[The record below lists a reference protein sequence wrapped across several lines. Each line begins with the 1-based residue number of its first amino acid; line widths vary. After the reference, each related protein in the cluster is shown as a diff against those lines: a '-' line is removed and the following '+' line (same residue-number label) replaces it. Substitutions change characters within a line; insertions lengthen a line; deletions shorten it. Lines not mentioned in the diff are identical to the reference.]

1 MAVQPF
7 TCPWWGGFFERLIGI
22 TKNALSKAIGRAFL
36 TFQELGKILLDIEC
50 LMNNR
55 PLAYLDEE
63 FKQRVI
69 TQNILIHGE
78 PTTFLEESD
87 NSLETVSDVSR
98 RIRYF

>member
-1 MAVQPF
+1 M
-7 TCPWWGGFFERLIGI
+7 
-22 TKNALSKAIGRAFL
+22 
-36 TFQELGKILLDIEC
+36 TFQELGEILLGIEC
-50 LMNNR
+50 LLNNR

-69 TQNILIHGE
+69 TPNILIHGE

-98 RIRYF
+98 RIQFFKGAEINYGKDEQMIIQKP